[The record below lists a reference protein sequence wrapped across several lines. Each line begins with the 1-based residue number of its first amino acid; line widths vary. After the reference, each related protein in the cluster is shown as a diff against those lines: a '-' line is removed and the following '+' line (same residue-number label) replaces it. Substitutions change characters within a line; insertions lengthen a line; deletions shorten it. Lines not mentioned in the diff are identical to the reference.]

1 MFICP
6 FCHFLVKRA
15 NGDGVVAKGG
25 TNLGFYNVLKSL
37 IRKPTMWVGFIAAV
51 TQQDRPTKMW
61 LCKEPIVKLILFI
74 FQITYYHNQA
84 IDIYSILSYKQEL
97 FIEVETKYFLFYF
110 RSDHNW
116 RKIVYTVKTFFKK
129 LPKMRLLKR

>member
-25 TNLGFYNVLKSL
+25 TSLGFYNVLKSL
-37 IRKPTMWVGFIAAV
+37 TKKPRMWVGFIAAV

-61 LCKEPIVKLILFI
+61 LCKEPVVKLILNI

-84 IDIYSILSYKQEL
+84 IHIYSILSYKQEL
-97 FIEVETKYFLFYF
+97 IIEVETNTIFCFISEVIIIGERLIQLK
-110 RSDHNW
+110 H
-116 RKIVYTVKTFFKK
+116 FFKETA
-129 LPKMRLLKR
+129 